1 MRLNGFTAKTLR
13 ASIPSLYLFRYI
25 SSSISG
31 SLPPASIVNKA
42 LWQTTPYINGAFRDV
57 APGGHNEGTTFNV
70 KNPANG
76 QVIAT
81 LPRNTAKD
89 VELGAKV
96 AMDSWKAFKL
106 TTAFERSKLLRKMS
120 HLMDHYQDDLAM
132 ILTLEAGKPL
142 AEARGEIAY
151 ARSFYDIYAEEATRA
166 NGNLLQPNL
175 RGRRIIT
182 SKQPVGPAALITPW
196 NFPSAMITRKVGPAI
211 AAGCTVLIKPSEET
225 PLSALALCAIAHE
238 AGVPAGV
245 INCLT
250 VGREEVTEVGMALC
264 HNPLLRK
271 LSFTGSTKVGQ
282 WLMKESASTLKR
294 ISLELGGNAPFI
306 VFDDADLH
314 VALNALMNSKF
325 RNAGQT
331 CISSNRILVQ
341 EGVYEKFAKMV
352 SEKVAELVCGNGL
365 DKGVTLGPLINDQGL
380 LKVKRQVDD
389 CISKG
394 AIATTGGAVNS
405 DLNAMGGTFF
415 QPTVLTGV
423 TPDMVPCH
431 EETFGP
437 IAPLIMFKT
446 EREAIDLANDTEY
459 GLAGYA
465 CTRDLA
471 RAWRVAERLEFG
483 LVGINEGSISAPH
496 TPFGGMKMSGL
507 GKEGGSWGL
516 DEYLEVKYICMGM
529 GQDF

>member
-1 MRLNGFTAKTLR
+1 
-13 ASIPSLYLFRYI
+13 
-25 SSSISG
+25 
-31 SLPPASIVNKA
+31 
-42 LWQTTPYINGAFRDV
+42 
-57 APGGHNEGTTFNV
+57 
-70 KNPANG
+70 
-76 QVIAT
+76 
-81 LPRNTAKD
+81 
-89 VELGAKV
+89 
-96 AMDSWKAFKL
+96 
-106 TTAFERSKLLRKMS
+106 MS
-120 HLMDHYQDDLAM
+120 DLMDQYRDDLAM

-142 AEARGEIAY
+142 AEAKGEIAY
-151 ARSFYDIYAEEATRA
+151 ARSFYEIYAEEATRA
-166 NGNLLQPNL
+166 NGSILQSNL
-175 RGRRIIT
+175 RGRRIVT
-182 SKQPVGPAALITPW
+182 CKQPVGPAALITPW

-238 AGVPAGV
+238 AGVPPGV

-250 VGREEVTEVGMALC
+250 VGREEVIEVGAALC

-282 WLMKESASTLKR
+282 WLMKESSSTLKR

-306 VFDDADLH
+306 VFNDADLD
-314 VALNALMNSKF
+314 VALAALMNSKF

-341 EGVYEKFAKMV
+341 EGVYDTFSKMV
-352 SEKVAELVCGNGL
+352 SNKVSELVCGNGI
-365 DKGVTLGPLINDQGL
+365 DKGVTVGPLINDQGL
-380 LKVKRQVDD
+380 LKVKRQVED

-423 TPDMVPCH
+423 TPDMVPFR

-437 IAPLIMFKT
+437 VAPLMMFKT
-446 EREAIDLANDTEY
+446 EKEAIELANDTEY

-471 RAWRVAERLEFG
+471 RAWRVAEALEFG

-496 TPFGGMKMSGL
+496 APFGGMKMSGL

-516 DEYLEVKYICMGM
+516 DEYLEVKYICMGL
-529 GQDF
+529 GEK